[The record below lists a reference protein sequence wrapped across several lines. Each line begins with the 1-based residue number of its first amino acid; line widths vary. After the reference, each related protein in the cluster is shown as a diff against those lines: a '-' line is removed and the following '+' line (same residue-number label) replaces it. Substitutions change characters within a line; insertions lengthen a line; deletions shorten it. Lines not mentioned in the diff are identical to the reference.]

1 VLFTSIDNF
10 VANDTT
16 TTSET
21 HESFQNGFWWKKYV
35 FWSTIFATNPRAARW
50 QHQKPNFSKQSIFVS
65 PIFAASSL
73 VP

>member
-21 HESFQNGFWWKKYV
+21 HESFQNGYWWKKYV
-35 FWSTIFATNPRAARW
+35 FWSTIFATNPCAGR
-50 QHQKPNFSKQSIFVS
+50 
-65 PIFAASSL
+65 
-73 VP
+73 